1 MIITWRKHISE
12 EQTNDSFS
20 VSPHCSSVRSRS
32 LLSSSSLKELP
43 CLVFFTPWEAE
54 RLRNPFHLC
63 FVFFQMWSHS
73 SPNPGMCMC
82 SENKWFYV
90 FMSDVIPLNSLDCS
104 LQLGESFVLSI
115 TVINKNPQLSTV
127 VILYL
132 KHLFFS
138 CSQLKP
144 TQPVCVEDTCGAYL
158 PGGHSQVSRV
168 STCQW
173 VRCTLSR
180 SELSSS
186 SCRAPEELWTIWGSC
201 FSPAK
206 ASIRSR
212 LRIFTTAGLRRTNRW
227 GERKASWADWYLFI
241 GSHKRALTGLWTQSG
256 SEDQFLPFLLCF
268 FSNNQNVSA
277 LTSSK
282 KPPKTFRLDL
292 RFSPANPKL
301 TGVELTE
308 WAAVLVLR

>member
-1 MIITWRKHISE
+1 MIRF
-12 EQTNDSFS
+12 QC
-20 VSPHCSSVRSRS
+20 HCSSVRSRS

-104 LQLGESFVLSI
+104 LRLGESFVLSI

-132 KHLFFS
+132 KHLLFS

-158 PGGHSQVSRV
+158 PGGTVRLVGSLRV
-168 STCQW
+168 SESAA
-173 VRCTLSR
+173 LSPG
-180 SELSSS
+180 LSS
-186 SCRAPEELWTIWGSC
+186 APHHVGLQKNCGRHEGHVSVLQRLRS
-201 FSPAK
+201 
-206 ASIRSR
+206 SR

-227 GERKASWADWYLFI
+227 GERKASWAF
-241 GSHKRALTGLWTQSG
+241 
-256 SEDQFLPFLLCF
+256 
-268 FSNNQNVSA
+268 
-277 LTSSK
+277 TSSLK
-282 KPPKTFRLDL
+282 SL
-292 RFSPANPKL
+292 
-301 TGVELTE
+301 
-308 WAAVLVLR
+308 

>member
-1 MIITWRKHISE
+1 MIRFQCHR
-12 EQTNDSFS
+12 
-20 VSPHCSSVRSRS
+20 SSVRSRS

-73 SPNPGMCMC
+73 SPNPG
-82 SENKWFYV
+82 
-90 FMSDVIPLNSLDCS
+90 IP
-104 LQLGESFVLSI
+104 
-115 TVINKNPQLSTV
+115 
-127 VILYL
+127 
-132 KHLFFS
+132 
-138 CSQLKP
+138 
-144 TQPVCVEDTCGAYL
+144 ARR
-158 PGGHSQVSRV
+158 HSQVSRV

-186 SCRAPEELWTIWGSC
+186 SCRAPEELWTTWRSC

-227 GERKASWADWYLFI
+227 GERKASWAF
-241 GSHKRALTGLWTQSG
+241 
-256 SEDQFLPFLLCF
+256 
-268 FSNNQNVSA
+268 
-277 LTSSK
+277 TSS
-282 KPPKTFRLDL
+282 LQSL
-292 RFSPANPKL
+292 
-301 TGVELTE
+301 
-308 WAAVLVLR
+308 